1 MKGTSVGG
9 AVALVLA
16 PFVVAASC
24 KPIEGAVVEHAPRND
39 CPANACDN
47 YAPGKTAPRCSD
59 VVGRCELQS
68 ERPLDYRFVVVV
80 HVPDTS
86 FYAPG
91 QTFVVDGSALD
102 PLVQDGSIPA
112 SSTCVAPTCLSL
124 PNLYNARGVYR
135 ASSAAAATLGIQ
147 APDPT
152 AFPATVRF
160 VPLLPA
166 IEGTPDQ
173 TMTAHGLPVGPLF
186 ASPMLSQFD
195 PNAVSA
201 KTEAIYVRPVP
212 AGRYLRV
219 MYPESPFDEYL
230 PPTIATLQAEPNAAL
245 TIFDN
250 VQLILP
256 AESAP
261 GAVTLDDPSGLLRTA
276 GIEREDGL
284 DGFSAWLSDAI
295 TGLRISS
302 LRHLGGRK
310 TRVRLDTVG
319 QSQTGGAVR
328 DNVDVVVA
336 PPEGSIAMPTL
347 RSPLFSGAGL
357 DPIVYPQLP
366 PPASLSGVVATPT
379 DGGYLGIAAELSFDS
394 ALLRTKDGR
403 LQPTLHYATN
413 VATDDSGSFFTVL
426 PPGSY
431 DVTIAPLEGTGFA
444 KTKVLV
450 DVASNVSN
458 VALTLEPLPTTTVT
472 GRVRLSDGRILSNAT
487 VSATPHDVDF
497 PPRPATTR
505 TDGDGRFALAL
516 DRGAY
521 DLTIQPEDG
530 TGFPWI
536 VVTRAVGGAALDVGE
551 LTVPV
556 PVPLAF
562 SIRDPSQSSNPI
574 VRAVVR
580 IFAKPADG
588 GMYVEVGR
596 GMTDPDGKCEVL
608 LAQPA
613 SL

>member
-1 MKGTSVGG
+1 MRGKLR
-9 AVALVLA
+9 AVAFALA
-16 PFVVAASC
+16 PFAVAASC
-24 KPIEGAVVEHAPRND
+24 KPIEGAVVERAPRND
-39 CPANACDN
+39 CATNACDS

-59 VVGRCELQS
+59 VGRCELQS

-91 QTFVVDGSALD
+91 QTFVVDGSVLD
-102 PLVQDGSIPA
+102 PLVQDGA
-112 SSTCVAPTCLSL
+112 SPTSPTCVAPTCLSL

-135 ASSAAAATLGIQ
+135 VSSAAAATLGIQ

-160 VPLLPA
+160 IPLLPA
-166 IEGTPDQ
+166 SEGTSDQ
-173 TMTAHGLPVGPLF
+173 TMTAHGLPFGPLF
-186 ASPMLSQFD
+186 ASPVLSQFD

-201 KTEAIYVRPVP
+201 TTEAIYVRSIP

-219 MYPESPFDEYL
+219 MYPEPPFDEFL
-230 PPTIATLQAEPNAAL
+230 PPAVATRQPEPNAAL

-250 VQLILP
+250 VQLVLP

-261 GAVTLDDPSGLLRTA
+261 GAVVLDDPSGLYRTA

-302 LRHLGGRK
+302 LRHLGGK
-310 TRVRLDTVG
+310 KIRVRLDTVG
-319 QSQTGGAVR
+319 QSAGGAPAVR

-336 PPEGSIAMPTL
+336 PPEGSIAMPVL

-357 DPIVYPQLP
+357 DPIVYPPLP
-366 PPASLSGVVATPT
+366 PPASVAGVVAVPT
-379 DGGYLGIAAELSFDS
+379 DGGFLGIASELSFDS
-394 ALLRTKDGR
+394 ALLLTKDGR
-403 LQPTLHYATN
+403 LQPTLHYATS
-413 VATDDSGSFFTVL
+413 VATDDFGSFSTVL

-431 DVTIAPLEGTGFA
+431 DVTITPLEGTGFA
-444 KTKVLV
+444 KTKALV
-450 DVASNVSN
+450 DVASN
-458 VALTLEPLPTTTVT
+458 VALTLEPLPKTTLT
-472 GRVRLSDGRILSNAT
+472 GRVRLSDGRLLSNAT
-487 VSATPHDVDF
+487 VSATPHDAEF
-497 PPRPATTR
+497 PPRPATAR

-521 DLTIQPEDG
+521 DLTVQPEDG
-530 TGFPWI
+530 TGFPWV
-536 VVTRAVGGAALDVGE
+536 VVTRVVGATALDVGE

-562 SIRDPSQSSNPI
+562 SIHDPSQNSNPI
-574 VRAVVR
+574 IRAVVR
-580 IFAKPADG
+580 VFAKPADG
-588 GMYVEVGR
+588 GTYLEVGR
-596 GMTDPDGKCEVL
+596 GMTDPDGKCDIL